1 MRLRKAWHIQLK
13 DKIYQSKPVQGL
25 LQWTKTHSLP
35 GFKRLPIFDVLKF
48 VWQEMNKENINIRA
62 NSAAYSFFLALF
74 PFLLFLLTLVAYFKS
89 DQFQVYLASF
99 HKSIAPFLPE
109 TAERFLFE
117 DIIYGIFELHRSD
130 LLSLGLILT
139 LYFASDGMLAMIK
152 GFEKEYHH
160 TFLQRSWWE
169 DRLVA
174 LILTGF
180 MGVLFMGSL
189 ILTGLGGNTVFRWL
203 TEMDISYPEWMV
215 DVLRWCSVVL
225 FCYVMVSVIYRY
237 GPAFVTRKPYIYPG
251 TTLAVILI
259 LLTSWG
265 FSLFL
270 NQFGSYNKIY
280 GGIGAVI
287 VMMIW
292 IRLNVFILLMG
303 FELNT
308 SIAVNRT
315 LRKLKKESENSPDQ
329 NQLS

>member
-1 MRLRKAWHIQLK
+1 M
-13 DKIYQSKPVQGL
+13 SKPFVKQWTEKILNSSPVQAL
-25 LQWTKTHSLP
+25 ISWTKTHSLP
-35 GFKRLPIFDVLKF
+35 GFKRLPIFDVVRF
-48 VWQEMNKENINIRA
+48 VWQEMNKENINMRA
-62 NSAAYSFFLALF
+62 NAAAYSFFLALF
-74 PFLLFLLTLVAYFKS
+74 PFLLFLLTLIAYFKS

-99 HKSIAPFLPE
+99 HKSIAPFIPE

-130 LLSLGLILT
+130 LLSIGLILT

-174 LILTGF
+174 IILTIF
-180 MGVLFMGSL
+180 MGILFAGSL
-189 ILTGLGGNTVFRWL
+189 VLTGLGGNTVIRWL
-203 TEMDISYPEWMV
+203 AELDINYPEWML
-215 DVLRWCSVVL
+215 DVLRWSSVVL
-225 FCYVMVSVIYRY
+225 LCYLMISVIYRY
-237 GPAFVTRKPYIYPG
+237 GPAFIHPKPYVYPG
-251 TTLAVILI
+251 TTLAVILV
-259 LLTSWG
+259 LFSSWG
-265 FSLFL
+265 FSFFL

-292 IRLNVFILLMG
+292 LRLNVFILLMG

-315 LRKLKKESENSPDQ
+315 LRRLKKEAEH
-329 NQLS
+329 NQHPII